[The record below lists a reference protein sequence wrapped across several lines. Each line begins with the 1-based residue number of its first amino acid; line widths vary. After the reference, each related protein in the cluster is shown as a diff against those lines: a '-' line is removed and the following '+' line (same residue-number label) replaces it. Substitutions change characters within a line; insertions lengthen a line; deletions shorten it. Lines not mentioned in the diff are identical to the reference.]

1 MDNFNFDIVGALI
14 AGTPFLALGSIF
26 FLTSFTFLIM
36 TTTAFSSRVGM
47 VRTEMRNEVTTAGTK
62 RKALLFLI
70 IVGLVFGALSVWS
83 FNEFGSYVTHAQSL
97 IVVEE

>member
-1 MDNFNFDIVGALI
+1 MDNFNFNIVGALI
-14 AGTPFLALGSIF
+14 AGTPFLILGSIF
-26 FLTSFTFLIM
+26 FFTSFTFLLL

-47 VRTEMRNEVTTAGTK
+47 VRTRMRNEVTAASTK

-70 IVGLVFGALSVWS
+70 VVGLVFGVLSVWS
-83 FNEFGSYVTHAQSL
+83 FNEFGNYVTHAQSL